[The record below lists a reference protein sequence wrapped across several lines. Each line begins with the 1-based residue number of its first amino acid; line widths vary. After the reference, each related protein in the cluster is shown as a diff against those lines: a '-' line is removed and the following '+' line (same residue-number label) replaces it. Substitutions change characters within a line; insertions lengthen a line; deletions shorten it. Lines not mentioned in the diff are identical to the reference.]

1 MSSGDYTL
9 VRRMRQTT
17 RLPCNTIPI
26 THTNYVSYQQPIVQ
40 TGHVHQNTCQCQY
53 NNQQCCNATNVCNPI
68 CNTPETYVVANCQ
81 PECCNNKTACADVD
95 CCNTNVASK
104 YITETKKAYKIV
116 PIKDASVGVLVEPN
130 LPFKANELIGFHRK
144 SDPSNYFNGV
154 ILDYD
159 KDTGF
164 LSIGNFDNI
173 TGTFSDS
180 QIYTVNA
187 ILFDP
192 ERVRLKQRM
201 EWLYQKLYNID
212 LDVTPDFNPNEVGDL
227 TELEAFLYNLYL
239 YLFEVDIRNDVNYAV
254 TESFLNSIIDSVY
267 LNFFEVDLNTNTSFN
282 PNGNAVELNNL
293 KNKIYEL
300 YVYLF
305 EVDLEQNSTF
315 NPNPISN

>member
-17 RLPCNTIPI
+17 RLPCNTIPA
-26 THTNYVSYQQPIVQ
+26 THTNFVYQQPIVQ
-40 TGHVHQNTCQCQY
+40 SGHMQTTCQCQY
-53 NNQQCCNATNVCNPI
+53 NTQSCCNSNNICNPI

-81 PECCNNKTACADVD
+81 TECCNNKTSSADID
-95 CCNTNVASK
+95 CCNTNTIGK

-130 LPFKANELIGFHRK
+130 LPFKADELIGFHRK

-201 EWLYQKLYNID
+201 EWLYQKLYNVD
-212 LDVTPDFNPNEVGDL
+212 LEVNPDFNPNEVGDL

-239 YLFEVDIRNDVNYAV
+239 YLFEIDIRNDVNYAV

-300 YVYLF
+300 YLYLF

>member
-17 RLPCNTIPI
+17 RLPCNTIPT
-26 THTNYVSYQQPIVQ
+26 THTNFVYQQPIVQ
-40 TGHVHQNTCQCQY
+40 SGHMQTTCQCQY
-53 NNQQCCNATNVCNPI
+53 NTQSCCNSNNICNPI

-81 PECCNNKTACADVD
+81 TECCNNKISSADID
-95 CCNTNVASK
+95 CCNTNTTGK

-130 LPFKANELIGFHRK
+130 LPFKVDELIGFHRK

-159 KDTGF
+159 KETGF

-180 QIYTVNA
+180 NIYTVNA

-201 EWLYQKLYNID
+201 EWLYQKLYNVD
-212 LDVTPDFNPNEVGDL
+212 LDVNPDFNPNEVSDL
-227 TELEAFLYNLYL
+227 TELEAFLYNIYL
-239 YLFEVDIRNDVNYAV
+239 YLFEIDIRNDVNYAV
-254 TESFLNSIIDSVY
+254 TESFLNSIVNSVY
-267 LNFFEVDLNTNTSFN
+267 LNLFEVELDTNESFN
-282 PNGNAVELNNL
+282 PNGNTIKLDNL

-300 YVYLF
+300 YFYFF
-305 EVDLEQNSTF
+305 EVDLEQNTTF
-315 NPNPISN
+315 NPNSNSN